1 MERITVTTTIGGD
14 DFDFCRIGVFAEYQ
28 FFLARCLL
36 NPSFISARGLTAPA
50 SLVLVMNG
58 ACLSSFMAAF
68 FSVLESFWGDKFQGA
83 LAPVG
88 D

>member
-68 FSVLESFWGDKFQGA
+68 FFGSGVFLGG
-83 LAPVG
+83 
-88 D
+88 